1 LYQYTE
7 EPAISYFPDAPFAQG
22 GQNNRRCAVGVFNN
36 TYVMNSSTVLTLRV
50 GWNTFDDIT
59 PLLYPFDAHTL
70 ASTNPLLTQFRAALS
85 GHLAHWLSG
94 HELHGA
100 GQNTLLFTRSE
111 RHAHQACRRTQ
122 LQGGAD
128 YRVLGVKAKT
138 YGNSAGSFTFSG
150 QYTGS
155 NATSPAATS
164 RNAIADLLLGYPS
177 AGSIPIN
184 PEIDDFVNY
193 FGAYAQDD
201 FHVTDRLTVNYGLR
215 LEHETG
221 LAERNN
227 QLAVGFDSTTVN
239 P

>member
-1 LYQYTE
+1 VNGTLTKL
-7 EPAISYFPDAPFAQG
+7 AG
-22 GQNNRRCAVGVFNN
+22 GHSFKV
-36 TYVMNSSTVLTLRV
+36 
-50 GWNTFDDIT
+50 
-59 PLLYPFDAHTL
+59 
-70 ASTNPLLTQFRAALS
+70 
-85 GHLAHWLSG
+85 
-94 HELHGA
+94 
-100 GQNTLLFTRSE
+100 
-111 RHAHQACRRTQ
+111 
-122 LQGGAD
+122 GAD

-155 NATSPAATS
+155 NATSPAVTS

-201 FHVTDRLTVNYGLR
+201 FHVSDRLTVNYGLR

-239 P
+239 PLNVTIPGKFSGLCPIDSSYSQRTGRYGSSNGHTNFEYKCSRFGHLFWVNEKGDIL